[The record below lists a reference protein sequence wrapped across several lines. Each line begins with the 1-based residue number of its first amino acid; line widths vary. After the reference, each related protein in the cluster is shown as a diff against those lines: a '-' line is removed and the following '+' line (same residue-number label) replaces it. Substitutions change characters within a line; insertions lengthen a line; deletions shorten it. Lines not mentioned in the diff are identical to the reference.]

1 MTYTSPEAL
10 MLQQL
15 KTIVDGVSWV
25 KTVRVVDPVI
35 AASQVSEYEVPFVQ
49 ITPQEQPM
57 TAERND
63 AIVRWA
69 ILVELVLLSDVDHP
83 VDPYEL
89 YDKVN
94 DLWRAFGEGYRL
106 NSVVSGIIGL
116 YPIGASVDLHLVKPY
131 YIGQLLFELQYR
143 KAYVHPC

>member
-1 MTYTSPEAL
+1 MTYTSPEAI
-10 MLQQL
+10 MLDEL
-15 KTIVDGVSWV
+15 RRIATAVTWV
-25 KTVRVVDPVI
+25 KTVRVVDPVMAI
-35 AASQVSEYEVPFVQ
+35 SAVGAHEVPFVQ

-57 TAERND
+57 IAERND
-63 AIVRWA
+63 ATVRWA
-69 ILVELVLLSDVDHP
+69 ILVELVLLSDVDKP

-89 YDKVN
+89 YDKVH

-106 NSVVSGIIGL
+106 NSVVNGIIGL
-116 YPIGASVDLHLVKPY
+116 YPVGASVDLHMVKPY